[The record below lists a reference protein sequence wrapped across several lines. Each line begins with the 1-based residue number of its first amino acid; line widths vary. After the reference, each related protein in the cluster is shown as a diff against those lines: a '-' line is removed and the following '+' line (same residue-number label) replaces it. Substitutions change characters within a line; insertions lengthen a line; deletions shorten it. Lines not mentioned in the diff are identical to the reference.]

1 MLAYEMAFFPRN
13 FAGVKITDR
22 IDNAGGF
29 FGSGFFILRMDI
41 AQKSDAEQGGQST
54 ALNNF

>member
-13 FAGVKITDR
+13 FAGVKITDC

-29 FGSGFFILRMDI
+29 FGSDLFILRMGI
-41 AQKSDAEQGGQST
+41 AQKSDTEQCG
-54 ALNNF
+54 

>member
-1 MLAYEMAFFPRN
+1 MAFFPRN
-13 FAGVKITDR
+13 FAGVKITDC